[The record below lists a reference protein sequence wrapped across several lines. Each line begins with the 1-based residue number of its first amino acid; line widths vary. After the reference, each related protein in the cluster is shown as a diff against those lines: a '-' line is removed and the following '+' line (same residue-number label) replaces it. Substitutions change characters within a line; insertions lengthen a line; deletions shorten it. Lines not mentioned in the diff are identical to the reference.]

1 MHMVDYISKVLKGMA
16 TMTWAGLRSLIDMP
30 LTLPISRWILLLS
43 FKLKPKL
50 VSSRFENF
58 ADLLLAEKNADVF
71 IVTRVS
77 LEIIT
82 KMYWKRHN
90 FSCCM
95 SVFGFVVKLVR

>member
-1 MHMVDYISKVLKGMA
+1 MDFAAKHKAGVATHAYGRLRFKVFKGMA

-71 IVTRVS
+71 IV
-77 LEIIT
+77 IQ
-82 KMYWKRHN
+82 
-90 FSCCM
+90 FSI
-95 SVFGFVVKLVR
+95 